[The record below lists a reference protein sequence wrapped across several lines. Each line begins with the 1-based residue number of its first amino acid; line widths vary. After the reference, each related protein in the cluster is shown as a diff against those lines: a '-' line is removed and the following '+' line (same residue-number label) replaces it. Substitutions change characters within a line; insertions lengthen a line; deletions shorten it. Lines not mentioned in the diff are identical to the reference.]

1 MLAVS
6 VVKDLSLLTADVSVA
21 FMDTSVEAEAGDYVA
36 SSEHVYQ
43 WMQSDCA
50 AMNGF
55 FVRARCVSAGLCEN
69 TRAAWQ
75 LFFTART

>member
-43 WMQSDCA
+43 WMQSDCVA
-50 AMNGF
+50 WKSHEWF
-55 FVRARCVSAGLCEN
+55 FCPSPLRFGGSM
-69 TRAAWQ
+69 
-75 LFFTART
+75 